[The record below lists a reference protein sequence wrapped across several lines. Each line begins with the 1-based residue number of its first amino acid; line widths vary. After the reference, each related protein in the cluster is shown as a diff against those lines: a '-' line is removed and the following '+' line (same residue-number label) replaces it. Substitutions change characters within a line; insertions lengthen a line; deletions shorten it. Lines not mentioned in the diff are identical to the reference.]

1 MLQHAQELG
10 INATLNMTLPSIKIA
25 INNSEGY
32 EEDFFNNLYET
43 IIANGKREEELQR
56 AEKLLSFETCIR
68 HLYPQ
73 DTVHVESSRLKAEDE
88 NKQPKQQF

>member
-32 EEDFFNNLYET
+32 EEEFVNNLYET
-43 IIANGKREEELQR
+43 IIENGKREEELER
-56 AEKLLSFETCIR
+56 AEKMRLEELERAEKMRLEELERAEKIR
-68 HLYPQ
+68 LQ
-73 DTVHVESSRLKAEDE
+73 EIMK
-88 NKQPKQQF
+88 